1 MIVEKWLTGMFASAI
16 KNPRSAAM
24 IVCFIAIVW
33 LAGVVSFLFKRSD
46 ARDRADNEKQ
56 EASHREL
63 QRDFADLRRERDS
76 VVNLVG
82 LIRVESL
89 QKEIDL
95 KDKATK
101 DLVNLNRELEASKAE
116 LEQKFIKLQRTTTR
130 ANNISDNIINQSRN
144 EN

>member
-1 MIVEKWLTGMFASAI
+1 
-16 KNPRSAAM
+16 M

-63 QRDFADLRRERDS
+63 QKDVANLRKERDS
-76 VVNLVG
+76 VINLVG
-82 LIRVESL
+82 LVRVESL

-101 DLVNLNRELEASKAE
+101 DLVNLNRELEAAKAE
-116 LEQKFIKLQRTTTR
+116 LDQKFIKLQRTTTR

>member
-24 IVCFIAIVW
+24 IVCFIVIVW

-56 EASHREL
+56 EATHREL
-63 QRDFADLRRERDS
+63 QKDVANLRKERDS
-76 VVNLVG
+76 VINLVG
-82 LIRVESL
+82 LVRVESL

-101 DLVNLNRELEASKAE
+101 DLVNLNRELEAAKAE